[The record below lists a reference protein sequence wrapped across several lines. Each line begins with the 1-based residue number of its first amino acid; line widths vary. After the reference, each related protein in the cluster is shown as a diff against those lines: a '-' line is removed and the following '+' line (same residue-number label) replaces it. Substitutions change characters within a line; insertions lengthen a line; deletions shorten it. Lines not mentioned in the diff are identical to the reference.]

1 MVTGRTP
8 DISEY
13 VDFSWYDFLWY
24 YDQED
29 FPEAHRRRGHW
40 LGVAHRRGQA
50 CCYYILPQS
59 GEPIVCSTVQRI
71 TDDERKSAEVK
82 QALDA
87 YDLAIEIKLSHRNV
101 PLPNEFLVDED
112 DDILMSQWNQKPKCQ
127 KLMLL
132 MPRCV
137 INT

>member
-1 MVTGRTP
+1 MLILAGTIFFG
-8 DISEY
+8 
-13 VDFSWYDFLWY
+13 Y

-29 FPEAHRRRGHW
+29 SPEAHRRRGHW
-40 LGVAHRRGQA
+40 LGGVAHRRGQA

-112 DDILMSQWNQKPKCQ
+112 DDAPYEPVEPEAE
-127 KLMLL
+127 
-132 MPRCV
+132 MPEADAFDAQMYDQYIV
-137 INT
+137 AEVMVP